1 MKTHN
6 VTLTDAEL
14 LMVIEGL
21 SAIASD
27 YCTTDD
33 EERPFNELKAK
44 LKPLVTYRFTIPV
57 KTADGGFD
65 ANVDATSAAEALYSA
80 RLDYPLPKYTL
91 GEPRLAA
98 SIPVVDQEDDE
109 FVLMERQWKGK

>member
-6 VTLTDAEL
+6 VMLTDAEL
-14 LMVIEGL
+14 LMIIEGL
-21 SAIASD
+21 GAIASD
-27 YCTTDD
+27 YLTDRDD
-33 EERPFNELKAK
+33 ERPYNELRAK
-44 LKPLVTYRFTIPV
+44 LKPLVTHRFSIPV

-91 GEPRLAA
+91 GEPRLATT
-98 SIPVVDQEDDE
+98 E
-109 FVLMERQWKGK
+109 